1 MIINVIILLIV
12 IFIIYVRIRFINKD
26 TLFSILSDK
35 DYLNKFTKQDMYVR
49 GVKSIEEYTQKNIR
63 ESVSSP
69 SLFEKLRLIWLTF
82 IIDLKILIGNNNK
95 AYFDKV
101 KFTRIPWK
109 IGVVN
114 GNLYEA
120 GFPHTRNGNIIFSRN
135 SFYTSNQDLSR
146 VLLHEKVHVYQY
158 LYKKDAEK
166 YIKSKNLKRIKRGK
180 NVRANPDIDDYSY
193 QDSSGNIYQAVYR
206 KNAKSIGDVYYD
218 MGKSQYYEH
227 PYESMAIEME
237 KMLK

>member
-1 MIINVIILLIV
+1 MIINVVILLIV

-69 SLFEKLRLIWLTF
+69 SFFEKLRLIWLTF

-114 GNLYEA
+114 GNSYEA

-135 SFYTSNQDLSR
+135 SFYTSNEDLSEYFFMKR
-146 VLLHEKVHVYQY
+146 FM
-158 LYKKDAEK
+158 
-166 YIKSKNLKRIKRGK
+166 YI
-180 NVRANPDIDDYSY
+180 
-193 QDSSGNIYQAVYR
+193 NIYTR
-206 KNAKSIGDVYYD
+206 
-218 MGKSQYYEH
+218 
-227 PYESMAIEME
+227 
-237 KMLK
+237 KMLKNTLKVKI